1 MGRGIAQGGFEP
13 CLLTLLRLSVG
24 REQGAGLTRGWLPR
38 ALASTGHLVRA
49 AELAYT
55 MGDELEQGTE
65 LLELVKAAAGAGDL
79 SGAQALAE
87 SIPLR
92 QLRDQALVSLVP
104 AWARAGEGDRA
115 VALAERIRYPHNW
128 GWAWALLAKAMADR
142 GDIAEARRFAARADD
157 EERRCAVD
165 GMEEVLG
172 LLVDVAVATGD
183 HDRAAELADRVEEM
197 ARSRNPTGWF
207 KPRPL
212 AVVLAREAREGD
224 FRRLDALLRPPPGSA
239 VGAGSRRCVWALGEP
254 GDQGTFLDG
263 DLDGSAA
270 YPVSARLPLDARD
283 MACVLDAVD
292 ENAELDVALALAD
305 RAVTLLETGDGCDHD
320 VLLRSLTLLLA
331 RHGQVERAMALTE
344 GLDLDLSVAQQA
356 DIVGELA
363 RSGDTDG
370 AEALAY
376 AITDRRAHDRALIDV
391 VRKLVLRGDQGRAE
405 AMARLIDDGW
415 AQGEALLAVARGMA
429 RHGDLD
435 GAETLS
441 RSIACRGT
449 RARALAALVELS
461 EPPRARRLAAQVV
474 VLSGWEPVLPVL
486 ERIMP
491 RSVAVVVDQL
501 TS

>member
-1 MGRGIAQGGFEP
+1 MG
-13 CLLTLLRLSVG
+13 
-24 REQGAGLTRGWLPR
+24 
-38 ALASTGHLVRA
+38 
-49 AELAYT
+49 
-55 MGDELEQGTE
+55 
-65 LLELVKAAAGAGDL
+65 
-79 SGAQALAE
+79 
-87 SIPLR
+87 
-92 QLRDQALVSLVP
+92 
-104 AWARAGEGDRA
+104 
-115 VALAERIRYPHNW
+115 
-128 GWAWALLAKAMADR
+128 
-142 GDIAEARRFAARADD
+142 
-157 EERRCAVD
+157 
-165 GMEEVLG
+165 
-172 LLVDVAVATGD
+172 
-183 HDRAAELADRVEEM
+183 
-197 ARSRNPTGWF
+197 
-207 KPRPL
+207 
-212 AVVLAREAREGD
+212 
-224 FRRLDALLRPPPGSA
+224 
-239 VGAGSRRCVWALGEP
+239 
-254 GDQGTFLDG
+254 G

-292 ENAELDVALALAD
+292 ENADLDIALALAD
-305 RAVTLLETGDGCDHD
+305 RAEKLLETGDGRDRN
-320 VLLRSLTLLLA
+320 VVLRSLTLLLA

-363 RSGDTDG
+363 RSGDMDG

-474 VLSGWEPVLPVL
+474 VLGGWEPVLPVL